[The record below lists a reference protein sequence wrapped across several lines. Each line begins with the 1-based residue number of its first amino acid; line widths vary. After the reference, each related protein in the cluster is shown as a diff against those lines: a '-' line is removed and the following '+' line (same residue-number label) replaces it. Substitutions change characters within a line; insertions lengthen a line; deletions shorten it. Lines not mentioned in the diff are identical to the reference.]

1 MRMRIRTG
9 VAVAVVGGAVAIS
22 LLGTSLA
29 LASAHP
35 SQLQATV
42 RGYVDTPS
50 GRLPHA
56 FLNLSTYPD
65 SMAGEHG
72 ADGGAHPDW
81 VSYGPTTNL
90 EVPAHSVVTVTIDQ
104 YDTGGTIYNPY
115 FAQVHGTIDGTETVN
130 GKTITGIDPT
140 NVGHTFTLHMFPAN
154 QPDMFISV
162 PLPAVSGNAPS
173 QANGYPKPNVVTFSF
188 ITGAPGRYAWNC
200 EYPCGTDY
208 RGFGGPMSTTTY
220 MDGTLTVA

>member
-1 MRMRIRTG
+1 MRMRTG
-9 VAVAVVGGAVAIS
+9 VAVTVVGGAIAIS

-29 LASAHP
+29 QASSHP
-35 SQLQATV
+35 KQLRATV
-42 RGYVDTPS
+42 RGSMDTS
-50 GRLPHA
+50 LGRLPHA
-56 FLNLSTYPD
+56 FLNLSAYPD

-72 ADGGAHPDW
+72 ANGGPHPDW

-104 YDTGGTIYNPY
+104 YDSGETIYNPY
-115 FAQVHGTIDGTETVN
+115 LAQVHGTIDGTETVN
-130 GKTITGIDPT
+130 GKTVTQVDPT
-140 NVGHTFTLHMFPAN
+140 AIGHTFTLHMFPAN

-162 PLPAVSGNAPS
+162 PLPAVADDAPA

-188 ITGAPGRYAWNC
+188 ITGAPGRYVWNC
-200 EYPCGTDY
+200 EFPCGTDY
-208 RGFGGPMSTTTY
+208 RNFGGPMSTPTY